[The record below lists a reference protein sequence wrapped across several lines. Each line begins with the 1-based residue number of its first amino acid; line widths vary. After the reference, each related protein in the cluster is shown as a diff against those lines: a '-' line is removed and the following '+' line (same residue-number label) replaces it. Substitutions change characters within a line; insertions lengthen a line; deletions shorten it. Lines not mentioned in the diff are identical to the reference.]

1 MKKGGVVQKEKNSV
15 KVRCPEEKLPNNI
28 MIDLSQYDIGKTFR
42 ISDLELGEDITFME
56 NLDSTIVSIFFG

>member
-1 MKKGGVVQKEKNSV
+1 
-15 KVRCPEEKLPNNI
+15 

-56 NLDSTIVSIFFG
+56 SLDSTIASIFFG